1 MFQLER
7 NLVDSLMLG
16 LGAALCPRDDLFKAY
31 EVTNGTR
38 VVDVALADTEHPKSV
53 VSNWSDF
60 APGFRRLDGRKTS
73 LLAIVW
79 RERRISVQR
88 LARMTWTCPDS
99 LLAAD
104 IPEMDGASWRLGH
117 GHGPLDHFTRTHL

>member
-1 MFQLER
+1 
-7 NLVDSLMLG
+7 
-16 LGAALCPRDDLFKAY
+16 
-31 EVTNGTR
+31 
-38 VVDVALADTEHPKSV
+38 
-53 VSNWSDF
+53 
-60 APGFRRLDGRKTS
+60 LDGRKTS